1 MRDVAFVFA
10 LTVLAGA
17 AMAQPAAPPPPN
29 SGICVLDREEAIA
42 KSRLGRAE
50 AALLKQ
56 IVDQAKNGYAA
67 DEAPILAQTRAL
79 ADEQASLS
87 RTQLK
92 ARVRALA
99 MKARKLRSEGDHDL
113 LDAAA
118 KRDRIEARVS
128 EIAEAAFQDVYRAR
142 GCGLLLERRSGPST
156 NRAKDVTAAAIQS
169 LDARFTTL
177 TLDPKG

>member
-1 MRDVAFVFA
+1 MKDVACIFA

-17 AMAQPAAPPPPN
+17 AMAQPAAPPPQT

-56 IVDQAKNGYAA
+56 IVDQAKNGYGA
-67 DEAPILAQTRAL
+67 DEAPILAQARTL

-87 RTQLK
+87 RAQLM
-92 ARVRALA
+92 ARGRVLA
-99 MKARKLRSEGDHDL
+99 MKARKLKKEGDRYL

-128 EIAEAAFQDVYRAR
+128 EIAEAEFQDVYRAQ